1 MPLRRK
7 FWWTPLLSHNQSS
20 QPRFVLFNLIFIYNL
35 HSKISCIWCI
45 ICRVQIQ
52 WIGAASQ
59 IRQNRVQLSAGLYL
73 ETYLSR
79 VSNLSLVSNSLN
91 SATGQLILS
100 TLDLTLG
107 HHSPPHQL
115 LNMQYIYRFKF
126 LSNSCTSVY
135 DSLPWYS

>member
-20 QPRFVLFNLIFIYNL
+20 QPRFILFNLIFIYNL

-52 WIGAASQ
+52 WIVAAFQ
-59 IRQNRVQLSAGLYL
+59 IRQNRVSIKRRLISWNIFKPRFKFKSRLKFFKFGHRSVNTFNFGSNPGASFTTSSALK
-73 ETYLSR
+73 
-79 VSNLSLVSNSLN
+79 
-91 SATGQLILS
+91 
-100 TLDLTLG
+100 
-107 HHSPPHQL
+107 
-115 LNMQYIYRFKF
+115 QYIYRFKF